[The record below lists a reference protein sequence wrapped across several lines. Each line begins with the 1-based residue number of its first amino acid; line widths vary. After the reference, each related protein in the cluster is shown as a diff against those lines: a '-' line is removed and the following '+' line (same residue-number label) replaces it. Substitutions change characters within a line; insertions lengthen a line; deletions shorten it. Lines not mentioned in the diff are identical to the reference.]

1 MPPATDPEDRSVLMR
16 SMRSFV
22 RIVIV
27 TDAGVLV
34 ASFVDDRIWGDVAR
48 GRLRNEELAAPE
60 LIDLEVMS
68 ALRGLLRAGK
78 VDHRRAELA
87 LTNIRRIPMHRASHR
102 GLVTRCWELRN
113 NLTAYDASYVALAE
127 LLGARL
133 VTTDARMSRA
143 PQLMCAVEVLSPT
156 DN

>member
-1 MPPATDPEDRSVLMR
+1 MPRATDPEDPSVLMK
-16 SMRSFV
+16 SMRSFA

-48 GRLRNEELAAPE
+48 SRLRNEELAAPE
-60 LIDLEVMS
+60 LVDLEVMS

-78 VDHRRAELA
+78 VDDRRAELA
-87 LTNIRRIPMHRASHR
+87 LTDLRRIPMHRAPHR

-127 LLGARL
+127 LLGATL

-143 PQLMCAVEVLSPT
+143 PQLRCAVEVLSLT

>member
-1 MPPATDPEDRSVLMR
+1 
-16 SMRSFV
+16 MRSFA

-27 TDAGVLV
+27 ADAGVLV
-34 ASFVDDRIWGDVAR
+34 ASFVDDRIWGGVAR
-48 GRLRNEELAAPE
+48 ARLRNEELAAPE
-60 LIDLEVMS
+60 LVDLEVMS

-78 VDHRRAELA
+78 VDDRRAELA
-87 LTNIRRIPMHRASHR
+87 LTDLRRIPLHRAPHR

-113 NLTAYDASYVALAE
+113 NLPAYDASYVALAE
-127 LLGARL
+127 LLGATL
-133 VTTDARMSRA
+133 VTTDARMSRT

>member
-1 MPPATDPEDRSVLMR
+1 
-16 SMRSFV
+16 MRSFA

-48 GRLRNEELAAPE
+48 ARLRNEELAAPE
-60 LIDLEVMS
+60 LVDLEVMS

-78 VDHRRAELA
+78 VDDRRAELA
-87 LTNIRRIPMHRASHR
+87 LTDLRRIPMHRAPHR
-102 GLVTRCWELRN
+102 GLVTRCWELRT

-127 LLGARL
+127 LLGATL

-143 PQLMCAVEVLSPT
+143 PQLMCAVEVLSQT
-156 DN
+156 GN

>member
-1 MPPATDPEDRSVLMR
+1 MPPATDPEDLSVLMK
-16 SMRSFV
+16 SMRSFA

-34 ASFVDDRIWGDVAR
+34 AIFVDDLLWGGVAR
-48 GRLRNEELAAPE
+48 ARLRNEELVAPE
-60 LIDLEVMS
+60 LVDLEVTS

-78 VDHRRAELA
+78 VDDRRAELA
-87 LTNIRRIPMHRASHR
+87 LTDLRRIPLHRAPHR

-127 LLGARL
+127 LLGATL

-143 PQLMCAVEVLSPT
+143 PHIMCPVEVLSLT

>member
-1 MPPATDPEDRSVLMR
+1 MPPATDPEDRSVLMK
-16 SMRSFV
+16 SMRSFA

-60 LIDLEVMS
+60 LVDLEVMS

-78 VDHRRAELA
+78 VDDRRAELA
-87 LTNIRRIPMHRASHR
+87 LTDLRRIPMHAHR
-102 GLVTRCWELRN
+102 IEDW
-113 NLTAYDASYVALAE
+113 
-127 LLGARL
+127 
-133 VTTDARMSRA
+133 
-143 PQLMCAVEVLSPT
+143 
-156 DN
+156 